1 MNEAQET
8 KSLYDRYA
16 SEYEEKTQDYIEKY
30 IKEDF
35 DLFLQNLKGKKIL
48 DFGSGPGRDSVKFKQ
63 KGFHPI
69 CIDISKAMVDLCKSK
84 ELEAYEMDMEYIDFG
99 NDSFDGVWAYTSL
112 LHLPKSKIK
121 NVLKKVH
128 NILKA
133 EGIFYLGM
141 KSGNSEGFIE
151 SKCYPNH
158 KRYFSLYTK
167 EEIEK
172 LLTDFEILN
181 FSKVEINSE
190 QIYINFLC
198 RKKQ

>member
-8 KSLYDRYA
+8 KATYDKYA

-48 DFGSGPGRDSVKFKQ
+48 DLGSGPGRDSIKFKQ
-63 KGFHPI
+63 RGFHPV
-69 CIDISKAMVDLCKSK
+69 CIDISKAMIDLCKRK
-84 ELEAYEMDMEYIDFG
+84 GLEAYEMDMETLDFE
-99 NDSFDGVWAYTSL
+99 DASFDGVWAYTSL

-121 NVLKKVH
+121 NVINKIRD
-128 NILKA
+128 ILKTK
-133 EGIFYLGM
+133 GIFYLGM
-141 KSGNSEGFIE
+141 KTGNSEGFE
-151 SKCYPNH
+151 ENKRYPNH
-158 KRYFSLYTK
+158 KRYFSLYSK

-172 LLTDFEILN
+172 LLSDFEILH
-181 FSKVEINSE
+181 FSKVEIDSE
-190 QIYINFLC
+190 HIYINFLC